1 MLRFGSPRTNGA
13 RSAEAVPMKRHGPSV
28 GALLF
33 YLDQPNASVT
43 RPIGLFECMAESASN
58 RAHLPTGAIAAH
70 SRPAEC
76 IQGAWIASNS

>member
-33 YLDQPNASVT
+33 YLDQPNALKDPSVYSNAWQKVLL
-43 RPIGLFECMAESASN
+43 IGPPPDRGDGSA
-58 RAHLPTGAIAAH
+58 
-70 SRPAEC
+70 
-76 IQGAWIASNS
+76 